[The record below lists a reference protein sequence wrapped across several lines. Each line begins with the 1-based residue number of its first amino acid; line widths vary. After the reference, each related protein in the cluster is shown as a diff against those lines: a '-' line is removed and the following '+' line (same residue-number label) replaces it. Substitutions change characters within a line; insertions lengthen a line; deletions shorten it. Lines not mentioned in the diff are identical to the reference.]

1 MSDSTGVPSRSSIP
15 GRVAASLV
23 AAAVLAGCASQRLSD
38 ADRYALYAQHA
49 GAEVDHFR
57 YLGRINGWTPLGDSA
72 LAVWTRPGEAWL
84 LDLSGPCQD
93 LDYTPAIGL
102 TSTMSRVSARF
113 DRVLVRSRSSIDIPC
128 HIRQIRP
135 LDVAAIREAQRRN
148 PEDAPSMDA
157 PSDQRPDSGT

>member
-1 MSDSTGVPSRSSIP
+1 MSASTGVPSRSSVA
-15 GRVAASLV
+15 GRVAAALV

-38 ADRYALYAQHA
+38 ADRYAVYAQHA

-93 LDYTPAIGL
+93 LAYTPAIGL

-113 DRVLVRSRSSIDIPC
+113 DRVLVRSRSSINIPC
-128 HIRQIRP
+128 HISRIRP
-135 LDVAAIREAQRRN
+135 LDVAAVREAQRRN
-148 PEDAPSMDA
+148 PEDAPLSEP
-157 PSDQRPDSGT
+157 PSDQVPDSGT

>member
-1 MSDSTGVPSRSSIP
+1 MSASTGVPTRP
-15 GRVAASLV
+15 LLVRRVAAILA

-93 LDYTPAIGL
+93 LEYTPAIGL

-113 DRVLVRSRSSIDIPC
+113 DRVLVRSRSSISIPC
-128 HIRQIRP
+128 HIRRIRP

-148 PEDAPSMDA
+148 PEDAPSMDE
-157 PSDQRPDSGT
+157 PSDQLPDSGT

>member
-1 MSDSTGVPSRSSIP
+1 MSASTGVPSRSSIA
-15 GRVAASLV
+15 GRVAASL
-23 AAAVLAGCASQRLSD
+23 AAVAVLAGCASQRLSD

-57 YLGRINGWTPLGDSA
+57 YLGRINGWTPLGDRA

-113 DRVLVRSRSSIDIPC
+113 DRVLVRSRSSINIPC
-128 HIRQIRP
+128 HISRIRP
-135 LDVAAIREAQRRN
+135 LDVAAVREAQRRN